1 MVISDD
7 FYPLIHITL
16 KRLIDEKSKRDNVK
30 FTACQLAHALDMP
43 RSIITKLT
51 HSEKTKRVTN
61 PRIDTLIKIVDFFR
75 SDGFNITLEDLI
87 GMKPLSID
95 IGSQQIDSQSEIASI
110 PIYSFNNKKNES
122 IGTIDIKI
130 SKKNKNVFGLYSD
143 RNMEPVFKSGS
154 IFIINPDIPL
164 EHDNLIAMKTSHS
177 QTIEIRKY
185 LFDKNKIVLKSLD
198 NAEKSIILMPTTQC
212 EILGVVIQVNAKT

>member
-1 MVISDD
+1 M
-7 FYPLIHITL
+7 L
-16 KRLIDEKSKRDNVK
+16 KRLIDEKSKRDNEK
-30 FTACQLAHALDMP
+30 FTAYQLAHALDMP

-51 HSEKTKRVTN
+51 HSEQAKRVTN

-87 GMKPLSID
+87 GMKPSSID
-95 IGSQQIDSQSEIASI
+95 IGSQQIDSQSEMTSI
-110 PIYSFNNKKNES
+110 PVYSFNNKKNQP
-122 IGTIDIKI
+122 IGTVDIKI
-130 SKKNKNVFGLYSD
+130 SKKNKNVFGLHSD

-164 EHDNLIAMKTSHS
+164 EHDNLIAMKTSRS
-177 QTIEIRKY
+177 KSIEIRKY
-185 LFDKNKIVLKSLD
+185 LLDKNKIILKSLD
-198 NAEKSIILMPTTQC
+198 NTEKSIILMPTTQC